1 MVLLEYLVS
10 TLEADFVPRQIAYKE
25 SLDWVIFRESL
36 LQMLL
41 VSRKVAFKSL
51 VKNCISFLL
60 NQYNQ
65 GVEDGIS
72 SKEGSAKS
80 APDLES
86 SLAIISFEF
95 ERKALASVQKLFTM
109 VSI

>member
-1 MVLLEYLVS
+1 MQVS
-10 TLEADFVPRQIAYKE
+10 YVALWYCWNSFCYPLHQ
-25 SLDWVIFRESL
+25 
-36 LQMLL
+36 